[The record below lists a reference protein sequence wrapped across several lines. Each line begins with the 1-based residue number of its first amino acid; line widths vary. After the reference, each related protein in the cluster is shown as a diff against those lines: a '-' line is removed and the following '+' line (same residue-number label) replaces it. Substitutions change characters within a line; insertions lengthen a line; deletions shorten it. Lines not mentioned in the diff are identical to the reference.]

1 MHRGKSTSGSEKAT
15 KQPIMQWQTVKEVQL
30 REVDDS
36 DVGGKR
42 EATLNGVVL
51 SSHCEL
57 TVLGLVR
64 RQKKTQSNGRGSG
77 SWSSEV
83 SLTCRLCECGENF
96 DH

>member
-1 MHRGKSTSGSEKAT
+1 MQRGKSTSGKEKAT

-64 RQKKTQSNGRGSG
+64 RQKKHVRTGVGLG
-77 SWSSEV
+77 V
-83 SLTCRLCECGENF
+83 GAVK
-96 DH
+96 